1 MYPGISIKR
10 LSIQSIS
17 QNKVFWS
24 TGIALLIHSVG
35 LMGMLFFDKFWFAR
49 MTPLNLLL
57 MFFLIVWSRSGKKI
71 FFIVFLIVSFIIG
84 MLSEVIGVHTGL
96 LFGNYT
102 YGSIMGYKIAEVP
115 FVIGLNWFV
124 IIYGAVATVHFFTSL
139 IIPLKEPK
147 IYGTTYSPI
156 GVKVLIGAAILATLF
171 DWVMEPVAV
180 SLGFWSWAGDG
191 HIPLYNYMSWF
202 CISTII
208 LLIFRSLRIRPDN
221 LFAVHLFLIQM
232 MFFILLRAFL

>member
-10 LSIQSIS
+10 PSIQSIG
-17 QNKVFWS
+17 QNKVLWS

-35 LMGMLFFDKFWFAR
+35 LMGMLFFDKQWFAR

-57 MFFLIVWSRSGKKI
+57 MFFLIVWSRPDKKI
-71 FFIVFLIVSFIIG
+71 SFIVFLTISFIVG
-84 MLSEVIGVHTGL
+84 MLSEVIGVQTGL

-115 FVIGLNWFV
+115 FIIGLNWFV
-124 IIYGAVATVHFFTSL
+124 IIYGAVATVHFFSL
-139 IIPLKEPK
+139 MIKPMKGPK
-147 IYGTTYSPI
+147 IDGTTCSPI
-156 GVKVLIGAAILATLF
+156 GVNVLIGAAILATVF
-171 DWVMEPVAV
+171 DWVMEPVAI

-191 HIPLYNYMSWF
+191 HIPLYNYMSWY

-221 LFAVHLFLIQM
+221 LFAVHLFLIQL
-232 MFFILLRAFL
+232 MFFIILRASL